1 MKATMLTT
9 SVRSGVVAVLM
20 LVACPPLFAAETVAA
35 RDLGIPVTSANL
47 ISYRAARGWGHEG
60 GDLLCWVTTAESGGH
75 FSAMDLGSGSVL
87 TCPLNHL
94 EGYPIVFGSDRR
106 VYVGSTSGEVLRW
119 TPRAKSWAALG
130 KPLFA
135 VPGRGVNHVRALC
148 EGPGGWLYAGSCTGE
163 RARIHLDTAEIQKL
177 PEPAESGFAVVDL
190 QTGAAWSQF
199 RDGA

>member
-1 MKATMLTT
+1 MRPSKFT
-9 SVRSGVVAVLM
+9 STLVVCGLLGMAAGAGRSV
-20 LVACPPLFAAETVAA
+20 AAETVAA

-47 ISYRAARGWGHEG
+47 ISYRAARGWGHDG

-75 FSAMDLGSGSVL
+75 FSAMDLGSGAVL
-87 TCPLNHL
+87 TYPLNHL

-119 TPRAKSWAALG
+119 DPRVRSWGALG

-148 EGPGGWLYAGSCTGE
+148 EARDAGCT
-163 RARIHLDTAEIQKL
+163 
-177 PEPAESGFAVVDL
+177 PAVVPASGHAFTWIPRRSRDCPSRRRRA
-190 QTGAAWSQF
+190 TGT
-199 RDGA
+199 